1 MGSDNLLAWR
11 RTGSHKPSGRSG
23 QFQYTVYTPYNLSLA
38 SSSGKYPFLR
48 RNLHENGTQIF
59 PPYSSCNP
67 DITTKKNWEDKWRRV
82 LITLNRVW
90 MDSLYVSMC

>member
-23 QFQYTVYTPYNLSLA
+23 QFQYTVYTPHNLSLA

-59 PPYSSCNP
+59 PPIHPVTLILQQKKLGGQMAACFDNP
-67 DITTKKNWEDKWRRV
+67 Q
-82 LITLNRVW
+82 
-90 MDSLYVSMC
+90 